1 MFEKMTPMEQLAL
14 TTIVCLILG
23 VAAMMWL
30 YQNSQER
37 AIKAPSVAE
46 LVVISDNLSADK
58 ESDLR
63 RSMLVQIDAA
73 LSDGVVTNA
82 EFDDIKDKYTTYS
95 GIRTAEKVADA
106 IKD

>member
-1 MFEKMTPMEQLAL
+1 MLEKMTPMEQLAL

-46 LVVISDNLSADK
+46 LVVITNSLSEDK

-63 RSMLVQIDAA
+63 RSMLVQIDTAM
-73 LSDGVVTNA
+73 SDGVVTNA
-82 EFDDIKDKYTTYS
+82 EFDDIQDKYTAYS
-95 GIRTAEKVADA
+95 SIRTAEKVAAA

>member
-1 MFEKMTPMEQLAL
+1 MLEKMTPMEQLAL

-30 YQNSQER
+30 YQNSQKSEIGAR
-37 AIKAPSVAE
+37 GWAE

-95 GIRTAEKVADA
+95 GIRTAEKVAAA